1 MIRAHHI
8 FSDVRY
14 RYAISQ
20 FYIFSSRHCASRMQV
35 VTVIYVLLVAPDSII
50 SSVNGAVLFFGF
62 LLVRYF

>member
-1 MIRAHHI
+1 
-8 FSDVRY
+8 
-14 RYAISQ
+14 
-20 FYIFSSRHCASRMQV
+20 MQV